1 MKVSIPR
8 SNPRKHARTAER
20 QPGSSA
26 APSRIPKQIGKYRI
40 KQLIGSGGMGSV
52 YQALQEQPRR
62 TVAIKLM
69 KAGIA
74 SSSALRRFEYESQLL
89 ARLSHP
95 GIAEVYDAGTH
106 KTPDGGVPYF
116 VMEYISRARRIT
128 DYVREKSLSTN
139 ERLELFLE
147 ACSDPLW
154 PYQGSHPPGPEAGQY
169 PGRHARSGEDHRLRG
184 CARD

>member
-1 MKVSIPR
+1 MTNQDDESFDPTVESEKACENSG
-8 SNPRKHARTAER
+8 A

-40 KQLIGSGGMGSV
+40 KQLIGSAGMGSV

-106 KTPDGGVPYF
+106 ETSDGGVPYF

-128 DYVREKSLSTN
+128 DYVPRRVCRPTSDSSCFLRLAQRSTMAIPRESST
-139 ERLELFLE
+139 
-147 ACSDPLW
+147 
-154 PYQGSHPPGPEAGQY
+154 GT
-169 PGRHARSGEDHRLRG
+169 
-184 CARD
+184 